1 MLITRDEKC
10 LIRCV
15 FREEM
20 GGREERRRRP
30 GEEVVSF
37 RLSLRGREASR
48 DRLHR
53 SCSVLYKTG
62 TLKK

>member
-20 GGREERRRRP
+20 GGREERRRRR

-37 RLSLRGREASR
+37 RLSLRRPLETGSIEVA
-48 DRLHR
+48 R
-53 SCSVLYKTG
+53 SFIKLAR
-62 TLKK
+62 

>member
-20 GGREERRRRP
+20 GGREERRRRR

-37 RLSLRGREASR
+37 RLSLETGSIEVA
-48 DRLHR
+48 R
-53 SCSVLYKTG
+53 SFIKLAR
-62 TLKK
+62 

>member
-20 GGREERRRRP
+20 GRREERRRRR

-37 RLSLRGREASR
+37 RLSLRRQGPLETGSIEVA
-48 DRLHR
+48 R
-53 SCSVLYKTG
+53 SFIKLAR
-62 TLKK
+62 

>member
-20 GGREERRRRP
+20 GGREERRRRR

-37 RLSLRGREASR
+37 RLSLRRQGSLETGSIEVA
-48 DRLHR
+48 R
-53 SCSVLYKTG
+53 SFIKLAR
-62 TLKK
+62 

>member
-20 GGREERRRRP
+20 GRREERRRRR

-48 DRLHR
+48 GSIEVAR
-53 SCSVLYKTG
+53 SFIKLAR
-62 TLKK
+62 

>member
-20 GGREERRRRP
+20 GGREERRRRR

-37 RLSLRGREASR
+37 RLSLRRQ
-48 DRLHR
+48 RLLETGSIEVAR
-53 SCSVLYKTG
+53 SFIKLAR
-62 TLKK
+62 

>member
-15 FREEM
+15 FREGM
-20 GGREERRRRP
+20 GGREERRRRR

-37 RLSLRGREASR
+37 RLLLRRPLETGSIEVA
-48 DRLHR
+48 R
-53 SCSVLYKTG
+53 SFIKLAR
-62 TLKK
+62 